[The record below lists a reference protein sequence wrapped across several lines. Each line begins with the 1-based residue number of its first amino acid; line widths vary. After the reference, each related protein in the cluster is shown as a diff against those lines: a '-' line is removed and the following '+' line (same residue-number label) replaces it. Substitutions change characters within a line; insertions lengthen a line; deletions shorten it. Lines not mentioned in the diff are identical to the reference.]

1 MNNQEMESIK
11 KLSTKTF
18 YDMTKYLYV
27 AGMLI
32 YKEQG
37 DHELV
42 ASIMLDNNRTES
54 YLSHV
59 KDHLAKCFD
68 GYMEEA
74 GKRERLIYVDMDKVM
89 CEMRYVHTQALFF
102 SMS

>member
-1 MNNQEMESIK
+1 MKNQKIKDIKES
-11 KLSTKTF
+11 STKTF
-18 YDMTKYLYV
+18 TEMAKYLYV

-42 ASIMLDNNRTES
+42 ASIILDNNRTKS

-59 KDHLAKCFD
+59 KDHLAKRFD

-74 GKRERLIYVDMDKVM
+74 GKRERLIYVDMDKVIL
-89 CEMRYVHTQALFF
+89 EMKSVHMKALLFG
-102 SMS
+102 MS